1 MDSLLGVGAVTMVVM
16 VAKRPAAGLHHLTVV
31 PENSASTIDDADDGT
46 ASCPACGQPLGEH

>member
-1 MDSLLGVGAVTMVVM
+1 MVVM
-16 VAKRPAAGLHHLTVV
+16 AAKRPAAGLHHLTVV